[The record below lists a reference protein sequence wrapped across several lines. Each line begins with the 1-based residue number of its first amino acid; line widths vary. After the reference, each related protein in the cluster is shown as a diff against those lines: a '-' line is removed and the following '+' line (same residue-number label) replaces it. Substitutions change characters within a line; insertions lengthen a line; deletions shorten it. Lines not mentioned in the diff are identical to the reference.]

1 MEQSVNSP
9 NAQSLLAILR
19 SRCKNERDV
28 RNKSRLS
35 RTTIWRID
43 DNQVGFDPETLG
55 KLVKAINDD

>member
-1 MEQSVNSP
+1 MEQSANIP
-9 NAQSLLAILR
+9 NAQTLLGILR
-19 SRCKNERDV
+19 KQCKNEREV